1 MYMAFTEEYGRKI
14 RKTGFTVIEFKNC
27 IRKGISLLNY
37 QLLKVAEV
45 ASKVMDFLS
54 KKLKE
59 LIDSVRLVI
68 EDICDKH
75 DYQTSRRYKFV
86 KILDKLGYDKRKM
99 WVATHHTW
107 LARSN
112 C

>member
-1 MYMAFTEEYGRKI
+1 MYLAFQEEQAEKI
-14 RKTGFTVIEFKNC
+14 RKCVLSVIEFKNC
-27 IRKGISLLNY
+27 IRKGIGILTY
-37 QLLKVAEV
+37 RLLKVAEEINR
-45 ASKVMDFLS
+45 AMDFLS
-54 KKLKE
+54 EKLKE
-59 LIDSVRLVI
+59 LIGSVRFVI
-68 EDICDKH
+68 EDICDKY

-99 WVATHHTW
+99 WVATRHMW

>member
-1 MYMAFTEEYGRKI
+1 MYMAFTEEYGRQI

-27 IRKGISLLNY
+27 IRKGISLFNY

-45 ASKVMDFLS
+45 ANKAMDFLS
-54 KKLKE
+54 EKLNDF
-59 LIDSVRLVI
+59 IDSVRLVI
-68 EDICDKH
+68 EDIRDKYG
-75 DYQTSRRYKFV
+75 YQTSCRYKLV
-86 KILDKLGYDKRKM
+86 KYLNKLGYDKYKM
-99 WVATHHTW
+99 WVATRHTW